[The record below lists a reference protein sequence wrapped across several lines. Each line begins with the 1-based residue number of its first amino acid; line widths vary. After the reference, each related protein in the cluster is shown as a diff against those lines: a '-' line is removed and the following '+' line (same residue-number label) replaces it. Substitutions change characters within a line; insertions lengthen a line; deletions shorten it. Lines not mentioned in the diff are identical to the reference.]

1 MSTDGLAMD
10 QSAIHGTDTNSLLR
24 LHDRA
29 KEVVARAQSQL
40 ERNRAEQAIRR
51 IEKELVKRKVSM

>member
-1 MSTDGLAMD
+1 MSIDALALD

-29 KEVVARAQSQL
+29 KELVVHAPSQL

-51 IEKELVKRKVSM
+51 IEKELVKRKVSI